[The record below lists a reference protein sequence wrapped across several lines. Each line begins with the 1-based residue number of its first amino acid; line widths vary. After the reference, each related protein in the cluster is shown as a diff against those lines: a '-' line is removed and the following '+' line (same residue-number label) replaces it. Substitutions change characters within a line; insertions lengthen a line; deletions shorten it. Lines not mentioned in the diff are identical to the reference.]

1 MQVFN
6 DEIII
11 ILLLLLLQ
19 PFHFHAFFS
28 ISNKVYFIFLKR
40 GKKAAKREVFFTIR

>member
-19 PFHFHAFFS
+19 PFHFHAFFLFR
-28 ISNKVYFIFLKR
+28 IKFILFFKK
-40 GKKAAKREVFFTIR
+40 GGKAAKREIFLLR